1 MSHSIVQSMIN
12 AIDKPTI
19 FITPDYVIK
28 AVNQAYLDT
37 YEVEV
42 ELGRSKC
49 FEISH
54 HNPSSCDKHGEA
66 CPLQECMHTHRA
78 ASVVHIHATGKGKS
92 YCDILMKPV
101 QDEDGITIGFLEIL
115 NKIDYAAAE
124 SKQHKMIGKS
134 ALFKSMLKQ
143 ISRAAQ
149 STIAVLLQGETGTG
163 KELVAQAVH
172 DSSKRSDKPFVV
184 IECTGLSDNLFESEL
199 FGHEKGAFTGATT
212 SKKGLIEIAHGG
224 TVFFDEIGDV
234 PLNMQVKLLRL
245 LETQSFRAV
254 GGLKQ
259 KHSDFRLVCATHKD
273 LLAIIDRGEFRRD
286 LYYRIAGFPLHL
298 PTLRER
304 KEDIPELVK
313 HFLKFSEH
321 QHKTFSASAM
331 ELMCQYTFPGNIREL
346 KSVIEHAALLANND
360 VVYASDLVMLNPH
373 NPQLSQTENYMSL
386 DEAEAEYL
394 RRVCDGFQGTPAEL
408 ADVLQVSTRTL
419 YRKLQRYGL
428 KVTHEIEL
436 KR

>member
-1 MSHSIVQSMIN
+1 MSTSVVQSMIN

-37 YEVEV
+37 YDVAV
-42 ELGRSKC
+42 KVGQSKC

-54 HNPSSCDKHGEA
+54 KNPSPCDKHGEA
-66 CPLQECMHTHRA
+66 CPLQECVSTQRA
-78 ASVVHIHATGKGKS
+78 ASAVHIHATGAGKS

-101 QDEDGITIGFLEIL
+101 HDEDGITIGFLEIL

-134 ALFKSMLKQ
+134 PLFKSMLNQ

-149 STIAVLLQGETGTG
+149 SNIAVLLQGETGTG

-184 IECTGLSDNLFESEL
+184 IECTGLSENLFESEL

-273 LLAIIDRGEFRRD
+273 LLGMVDKGEFRRD

-298 PTLRER
+298 PPLRER
-304 KEDIPELVK
+304 KDDIPELVK
-313 HFLKFSEH
+313 HFLKYSDYH
-321 QHKTFSASAM
+321 HKTFSKGAID
-331 ELMCQYTFPGNIREL
+331 LMCQYAFPGNIREL
-346 KSVIEHAALLANND
+346 KSVIEHAALLANDD
-360 VVYASDLVMLNPH
+360 VVHVSDLVMLNPQKPSL
-373 NPQLSQTENYMSL
+373 PQAKSWLSL
-386 DEAEAEYL
+386 DEAEGEYL
-394 RRVCDGFQGTPAEL
+394 HSLCDGFRGSPEELAEL
-408 ADVLQVSTRTL
+408 LKVSTRTL

-428 KVTHEIEL
+428 KLTSQGEY
-436 KR
+436 

>member
-1 MSHSIVQSMIN
+1 MIN

-37 YEVEV
+37 YDVDV
-42 ELGRSKC
+42 KVGHSKC

-54 HNPSSCDKHGEA
+54 QNPSPCDKHGEA
-66 CPLQECMHTHRA
+66 CPLQECVSTHRA

-92 YCDILMKPV
+92 YCDILMRPV

-134 ALFKSMLKQ
+134 SVFKVMLNQ
-143 ISRAAQ
+143 INRAAQ
-149 STIAVLLQGETGTG
+149 SNIAVLLQGETGTG

-172 DSSKRSDKPFVV
+172 QASKRNDKPFVV
-184 IECTGLSDNLFESEL
+184 IECTGLSENLFESEL

-259 KHSDFRLVCATHKD
+259 KHSDFRLVCATHKN
-273 LLAIIDRGEFRRD
+273 LLELVDKGEFRRD

-298 PTLRER
+298 PALRDR
-304 KEDIPELVK
+304 KEDIPGLIK
-313 HFLKFSEH
+313 HFLKYSDY
-321 QHKTFSASAM
+321 QHKTFSAPAIAR
-331 ELMCQYTFPGNIREL
+331 LCQYTFPGNIREL
-346 KSVIEHAALLANND
+346 KSVIEHAALLANDD
-360 VVYASDLVMLNPH
+360 VVHASDLVMLNPQK
-373 NPQLSQTENYMSL
+373 PSALQTNTWMSL
-386 DEAEAEYL
+386 DQAEAEYL
-394 RRVCDGFQGTPAEL
+394 RTVCDEFQGTPAEL
-408 ADVLQVSTRTL
+408 ADILKVSTRTL
-419 YRKLQRYGL
+419 YRKLQQYGL
-428 KVTHEIEL
+428 KLTTSG
-436 KR
+436 